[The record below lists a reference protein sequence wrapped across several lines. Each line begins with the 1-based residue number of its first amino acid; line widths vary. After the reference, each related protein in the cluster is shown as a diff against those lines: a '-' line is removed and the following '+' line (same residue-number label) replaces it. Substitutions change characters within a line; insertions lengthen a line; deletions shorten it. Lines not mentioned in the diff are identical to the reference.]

1 MAQDKGA
8 ALILGAFVGIGL
20 AVAGYFIADAAHS
33 IRASDRVVE
42 VKGLAEREV
51 PADLALWSLAYTTTA
66 NDLGTLHKRLDTDA
80 EAIQNFLTKRGFTAD
95 EISRAPPNITDRDS
109 FGNDKPHDRYQAQA
123 VVLVRSRQVDA
134 VLKAQQQTND
144 LIAAGVSLNRN
155 YEYPT
160 KYLFTKL
167 NKIKP
172 EMIANA
178 TKNARDAAEQFA
190 KDSGSKVGSIRRARQ
205 GYFSIDDRDKLS
217 PQIKRI
223 RVVTTV
229 EYSLQD

>member
-1 MAQDKGA
+1 MAQDRTS
-8 ALILGAFVGIGL
+8 ALLLGALVAIGL
-20 AVAGYFIADAAHS
+20 ALAGYFIADAARS

-51 PADLALWSLAYTTTA
+51 AADLALWSLAYTTTA
-66 NDLGTLHKRLDTDA
+66 NDLTTLHKHLDTDA
-80 EAIQNFLTKRGFTAD
+80 TAIQKFLAERGFSD
-95 EISRAPPNITDRDS
+95 EEISRAPPNITDRDNYNNNKQS
-109 FGNDKPHDRYQAQA
+109 DRYQAQA
-123 VVLVRSRQVDA
+123 VILVRSRKVDA
-134 VLKAQQQTND
+134 VLKAQQQTNS

-160 KYLFTKL
+160 EYLFTQL
-167 NKIKP
+167 NDIKP

-178 TKNARDAAEQFA
+178 TKNARAAAEQFA
-190 KDSGSKVGSIRRARQ
+190 QDSGSQVGRIRRARQ
-205 GYFSIDDRDKLS
+205 GYFSITDRDKLS

-229 EYSLQD
+229 EYSLRD

>member
-1 MAQDKGA
+1 MAQDRLS
-8 ALILGAFVGIGL
+8 ALLLGALVAIGL
-20 AVAGYFIADAAHS
+20 GVAGYFIADAARS

-66 NDLGTLHKRLDTDA
+66 DDLTTLHKRLDADA
-80 EAIQNFLTKRGFTAD
+80 TAIQKFLAERGFTDD
-95 EISRAPPNITDRDS
+95 EITRAPPNISDRDNYNNNKKS
-109 FGNDKPHDRYQAQA
+109 DRYQAQA
-123 VVLVRSRQVDA
+123 VVLVRSRKVDA
-134 VLKAQQQTND
+134 VLKAQQQTNN
-144 LIAAGVSLNRN
+144 LIAVGVSLNRN

-160 KYLFTKL
+160 DYLFTKL

-172 EMIANA
+172 EMIAQA
-178 TKNARDAAEQFA
+178 TKNARAAAEQFA
-190 KDSGSKVGSIRRARQ
+190 QDSGSKVGSIRRARQ
-205 GYFSIDDRDKLS
+205 GYFSIEDRDKLS

-229 EYSLQD
+229 EYSLKE